1 MASSCNFSPFKNAVN
16 LSIDGFGDFS
26 SCAWGL
32 SKNNKFKVEGRIFFP
47 HSLGIFYQA
56 MTQYLGFKNYGD
68 EYKVMGL
75 SSYGKPEYVDLI
87 SNLITN
93 KINDYKKLL

>member
-1 MASSCNFSPFKNAVN
+1 MD
-16 LSIDGFGDFS
+16 LSIDGFGDFA
-26 SCAWGL
+26 SCAWGM
-32 SKNNKFKVEGRIFFP
+32 SKNLNLKIDNKIYFP

-75 SSYGKPEYVDLI
+75 SSYGKPHILRKYQ
-87 SNLITN
+87 N
-93 KINDYKKLL
+93 

>member
-1 MASSCNFSPFKNAVN
+1 MDLEIFA
-16 LSIDGFGDFS
+16 
-26 SCAWGL
+26 SCAWGM
-32 SKNNKFKVEGRIFFP
+32 SNNFNLKIDNKIYFP

-75 SSYGKPEYVDLI
+75 SSYGKPTILKNYQA
-87 SNLITN
+87 
-93 KINDYKKLL
+93 